1 MSIEPRYVNQ
11 DLFLPKSFHTEF
23 KERLVDQSKEH
34 APFLREVDL
43 WWYALGIGVSN
54 NDKAPLPNRD
64 RLVKFNNGGILETN
78 PWRIT
83 HLELLA
89 LAEEGEGVAGNPR
102 RVVQIANEY
111 AVAGCASL
119 VELLRDSIDNQSLL
133 LSHASQRRT
142 APAATALPATPV

>member
-23 KERLVDQSKEH
+23 KDRLVDQSKED
-34 APFLREVDL
+34 APFPREVDL
-43 WWYALGIGVSN
+43 WWYALGIGVSDGN
-54 NDKAPLPNRD
+54 RAALPNRD
-64 RLVKFNNGGILETN
+64 SLVKFNNGGILESN

-89 LAEEGEGVAGNPR
+89 LAEEGEGAAANPR
-102 RVVQIANEY
+102 KVVQIANEY

-119 VELLRDSIDNQSLL
+119 VELLRGSIDSQPLL
-133 LSHASQRRT
+133 LSYATQHGSHST
-142 APAATALPATPV
+142 PAAN